1 MSHFYN
7 GKILDKSSIFL
18 ATFKDELKNSQ
29 LYFWKNIP
37 NQFLVAK
44 LVIQLKDMEYIQECD
59 HRLLHFFFWS
69 KKFANKQWNEII
81 SDVALNIVNKILS
94 TIAQCLGSYLG
105 NPEKFSMVFSIV
117 SRASIGRKLR
127 EKKALKFSWD
137 LDT

>member
-59 HRLLHFFFWS
+59 HRLLHFYFLEQ
-69 KKFANKQWNEII
+69 K
-81 SDVALNIVNKILS
+81 V
-94 TIAQCLGSYLG
+94 C
-105 NPEKFSMVFSIV
+105 
-117 SRASIGRKLR
+117 
-127 EKKALKFSWD
+127 
-137 LDT
+137 